1 MTPSLRTLTREE
13 AIGDLRKAIE
23 SLQDDQ
29 HSICQI
35 AAERNLFCR
44 GFAQWSFSELRSR
57 YPQITRSRPHISRQR
72 LEELA
77 NRWQVARQWAT
88 EKPTA
93 CDVQQ
98 HERCFQQCRG
108 WDEWSDADL
117 EVFHTE
123 MCGENVQIVPDAPA
137 ARSPSPR

>member
-1 MTPSLRTLTREE
+1 MTSPTTPVRRVTRDE

-35 AAERNLFCR
+35 AAERSLFCH
-44 GFAQWSFSELRSR
+44 GFAQWSFGELRAR
-57 YPQITRSRPHISRQR
+57 YPQILRSRPVLTRPR

-77 NRWQVARQWAT
+77 NRWQLARQWAT
-88 EKPTA
+88 DKPTA

-98 HERCFQQCRG
+98 SERCFQQCRG
-108 WDEWSDADL
+108 WSEFSDADL
-117 EVFHTE
+117 EAFHVELCAEPVAIDPPTE
-123 MCGENVQIVPDAPA
+123 
-137 ARSPSPR
+137 ARQ

>member
-1 MTPSLRTLTREE
+1 MTTSMRSCTREE

-35 AAERNLFCR
+35 AAQKDLFCR
-44 GFAQWSFSELRSR
+44 GFAQWSTRELRER
-57 YPQITRSRPHISRQR
+57 YPQIVRSRPRLTRER

-77 NRWQVARQWAT
+77 NRWQLARQWVT
-88 EKPTA
+88 GEPTA
-93 CDVQQ
+93 CDLQA

-108 WDEWSDADL
+108 WDEWSDQDL
-117 EVFHTE
+117 EAFHLE
-123 MCGENVQIVPDAPA
+123 LCAEPIAIAPSGA
-137 ARSPSPR
+137 